1 VKGEFVAH
9 FKSTVAIFPSKTA
22 VLAGALPVDQ
32 AKLATAEKSIK
43 SEELKALVA
52 RDLWAVEKTKKE
64 KKWEGK
70 GF

>member
-1 VKGEFVAH
+1 
-9 FKSTVAIFPSKTA
+9 
-22 VLAGALPVDQ
+22 LAGALPVDQ

-64 KKWEGK
+64 KK
-70 GF
+70 